1 MSNPAARFLYNS
13 PALRAARA
21 LALPQRCALCA
32 AAAGAALVCAACDA
46 ALPRP
51 GPACPRCALPAPGGT
66 VCGPCLARPPPYAVT
81 RAAFVYAFPADRLVQ
96 ALKYGGALAHADFL
110 AGALAAAVAGGDA
123 EVVVPMP
130 LSSRRQR
137 ARGFNQANE
146 IAGRVARRLGLPAAA
161 ALVRVRDAPAQAGS
175 RRRERLANPRGAFVA
190 LPAVA
195 GRRIAIVD
203 DVMTTGA
210 TMAAAAHAA
219 LAAGAGRVEA
229 WVVARTL
236 PPS

>member
-1 MSNPAARFLYNS
+1 MSNPVARLLYNS

-21 LALPQRCALCA
+21 LALPQFCVLCA
-32 AAAGAALVCAACDA
+32 AASGAALVCAACDA

-51 GPACPRCALPAPGGT
+51 GPSCPRCALPAAGGAA
-66 VCGPCLARPPPYAVT
+66 CGRCLARPPPYAAT
-81 RAAFVYAFPADRLVQ
+81 RAAFVYAFPAERLVQ
-96 ALKYGGALAHADFL
+96 ALKYGGALAHAEFL
-110 AGALAAAVAGGDA
+110 AGAVAAAVAGGDV

-130 LSSRRQR
+130 LSPRRQR

-146 IAGRVARRLGLPAAA
+146 IARRVARRLGLPASA
-161 ALVRVRDAPAQAGS
+161 ALLRTRDAPAQAGM
-175 RRRERLANPRGAFVA
+175 RRRDRLANPRGAFVA
-190 LPAVA
+190 LPEVA
-195 GRRIAIVD
+195 GRRVAIVD

-210 TMAAAAHAA
+210 TMAAAAGAA
-219 LAAGAGRVEA
+219 LAAGAARVDA